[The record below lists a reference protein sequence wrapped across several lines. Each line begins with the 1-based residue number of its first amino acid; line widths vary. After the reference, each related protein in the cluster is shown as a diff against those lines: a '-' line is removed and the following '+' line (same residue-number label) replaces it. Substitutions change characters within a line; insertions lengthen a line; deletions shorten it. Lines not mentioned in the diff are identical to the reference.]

1 VVLAPALELILYLFL
16 ACLVVRGVF
25 SWIEPIPKNR
35 IHRLTF
41 DVTEPIISPV
51 RRLVPPMGGFD
62 ISFVLVFFAVT
73 IVLQLVQRA
82 GV

>member
-1 VVLAPALELILYLFL
+1 MILAPVLQLVLYLFL

-25 SWIEPIPKNR
+25 SWIEPYPKNR

-41 DVTEPIISPV
+41 DITEPVIGPV
-51 RRLVPPMGGFD
+51 RRLVPPMGGLD
-62 ISFVLVFFAVT
+62 ISFILVFFAVV

-82 GV
+82 AG

>member
-1 VVLAPALELILYLFL
+1 MVLTPVLELVLYLFL

-25 SWIEPIPKNR
+25 SWIEPYPRNS

-41 DVTEPIISPV
+41 QITEPIIAPV
-51 RRLVPPMGGFD
+51 RRLVPPMGGLD

-73 IVLQLVQRA
+73 LVLQVVQRS
-82 GV
+82 GL